1 MTEPE
6 IDLMDVDRTERLG
19 HAFHDADGTDW
30 RLEPH
35 DDEAVLDALRPDADP
50 KNSEAAPTSG

>member
-6 IDLMDVDRTERLG
+6 IDLMDVDRSKRLG
-19 HAFHDADGTDW
+19 HAFHDEDGLDW

-35 DDEAVLDALRPDADP
+35 DDEAVTDALDPDP
-50 KNSEAAPTSG
+50 EPLPG